1 MSEVENEDYKEK
13 DIVWANVKGYSWW
26 PSLISKVSI
35 KQITTLGKT
44 KIEKMY
50 TIELL
55 GEKYNTKVSSEK
67 IEPFIKN
74 LDKHANNKN
83 TSLVKSIDIAKK
95 LIEKKNKKEKEKDD
109 ELNKKDKDKDNQNNN
124 SNDTNQK
131 FLQKKRM
138 KDRVILDD
146 EQNEEEKDIKIKPS
160 GVENIDLLSTT
171 GGGVKININ
180 INLTNNNQR
189 TYNLNSF
196 QSPEVINPTNS
207 NTNNFIIKSNTKPNI
222 PKFSS
227 INYSNISAN
236 EKTGNKNAN
245 KKDKILNSTNNNN
258 KIQTKD
264 EEEKSIKSLKK
275 EKKSE
280 EKDYDLKLGDKSTNK
295 NKMEESNEENENSE
309 CDEENEELIL
319 TNDIIN
325 ESIQKILNCQV
336 QISNISS
343 QKAIN
348 KELINLSEIF
358 NEYFAKNQNEEDN
371 AEIYYL
377 SKDLR
382 PILLNLT
389 YNKNP
394 DIMSKSS
401 EIISFLNEKIIIEVF
416 NLSKKDQKDLIES
429 FTNNNI
435 NENDK
440 DTSKENNNN
449 NTINLEEEMLKEE
462 KDILDL
468 INKKSAIKSAIS
480 DIHTINSKRGRPK
493 KNSTNSELSSEI
505 FSSKMNEGALNFNN
519 GMNEKNYYEEFIKL
533 LSNKDKIKVE
543 SDFKELSGDFFENI
557 YDKNNCDLDID
568 IAKIR
573 KSVCI
578 KILKVLKKARPDIA
592 IELLK
597 KLIIYFEYKIR
608 FSNAEKIYSCKIK
621 DLFEYLKEKLS
632 DNDKVNNK

>member
-44 KIEKMY
+44 TKEKMY

-55 GEKYNTKVSSEK
+55 GEKFNTKVSSEK
-67 IEPFIKN
+67 IEPFMKN
-74 LDKHANNKN
+74 IDKHTNNKN
-83 TSLVKSIDIAKK
+83 TSLIKSIDIAKR

-109 ELNKKDKDKDNQNNN
+109 EPNKKDKDIQNNT
-124 SNDTNQK
+124 NDNNPK

-138 KDRVILDD
+138 KDRVILDE

-160 GVENIDLLSTT
+160 GVENIDLLSAT

-196 QSPEVINPTNS
+196 QSPEVINPATSS

-236 EKTGNKNAN
+236 EKTGNKNSN
-245 KKDKILNSTNNNN
+245 KKDKNLNVINNNN
-258 KIQTKD
+258 KMQTKD
-264 EEEKSIKSLKK
+264 DEEKSIKSLKK
-275 EKKSE
+275 EKKIE
-280 EKDYDLKLGDKSTNK
+280 EKDYDLKLGEKPTNK
-295 NKMEESNEENENSE
+295 NKTEESNEENENSE

-325 ESIQKILNCQV
+325 ESIQKILNCQI

-343 QKAIN
+343 QKTIT
-348 KELINLSEIF
+348 KELNNLSEMF
-358 NEYFAKNQNEEDN
+358 NEYFSKNQDEDDN

-394 DIMSKSS
+394 DIVSKSS
-401 EIISFLNEKIIIEVF
+401 EIISILNGKIVIEVF

-429 FTNNNI
+429 FTNSKLND
-435 NENDK
+435 NDK

-449 NTINLEEEMLKEE
+449 NNTINLEEEMFKEE

-468 INKKSAIKSAIS
+468 INKKSTIKSGIS
-480 DIHTINSKRGRPK
+480 DIHTLNSKRGRPK
-493 KNSTNSELSSEI
+493 KNSTNSELSSEV
-505 FSSKMNEGALNFNN
+505 FSSRINEGALNFNN

-533 LSNKDKIKVE
+533 LSNKDKTKVE
-543 SDFKELSGDFFENI
+543 SDFKDLSDDFFENI
-557 YDKNNCDLDID
+557 YDKNNNGLDID

-597 KLIIYFEYKIR
+597 KMIIYFEYKIR
-608 FSNAEKIYSCKIK
+608 FSNTEKIYSCKIK

-632 DNDKVNNK
+632 DNDKVK

>member
-44 KIEKMY
+44 TKEKMY

-55 GEKYNTKVSSEK
+55 GEKFNTKVSSEK
-67 IEPFIKN
+67 IEPFMKN
-74 LDKHANNKN
+74 IDKHTNNKN
-83 TSLVKSIDIAKK
+83 TSLVKSIDIAKR

-109 ELNKKDKDKDNQNNN
+109 EPNKKDKDIQNNT
-124 SNDTNQK
+124 NDNNPK

-138 KDRVILDD
+138 KDRVILDE

-160 GVENIDLLSTT
+160 GVENIDLLSAT

-196 QSPEVINPTNS
+196 QSPEVINPATSS

-236 EKTGNKNAN
+236 EKTGNKNSN
-245 KKDKILNSTNNNN
+245 KKDKNLNVINNNN
-258 KIQTKD
+258 KMQTKD
-264 EEEKSIKSLKK
+264 DEEKSIKSLKK

-280 EKDYDLKLGDKSTNK
+280 EKDYDLKLGEKPTNK
-295 NKMEESNEENENSE
+295 NKTEESNEENENSE

-325 ESIQKILNCQV
+325 ESIQKILNCQI

-343 QKAIN
+343 QKTIT
-348 KELINLSEIF
+348 KELNNLSEMF
-358 NEYFAKNQNEEDN
+358 NEYFSKNQDEDDN

-394 DIMSKSS
+394 DIVSKSS
-401 EIISFLNEKIIIEVF
+401 EIISILNGKIVIEVF

-429 FTNNNI
+429 FTNSKLND
-435 NENDK
+435 NDK

-449 NTINLEEEMLKEE
+449 NTINLEEEMFKEE

-468 INKKSAIKSAIS
+468 INKKSTIKSGIS
-480 DIHTINSKRGRPK
+480 DIHTLNSKRGRPK
-493 KNSTNSELSSEI
+493 KNSTNSELSSEV
-505 FSSKMNEGALNFNN
+505 FSSRINEGALNFNN
-519 GMNEKNYYEEFIKL
+519 GMNERNYYEEFIKL
-533 LSNKDKIKVE
+533 LSNKDKTKVE
-543 SDFKELSGDFFENI
+543 SDFKDLSDDFFENI
-557 YDKNNCDLDID
+557 YDKNNNGLDID

-597 KLIIYFEYKIR
+597 KMIVYFEYKIR
-608 FSNAEKIYSCKIK
+608 FSNTEKIYSCKIK

-632 DNDKVNNK
+632 DNDKVK

>member
-44 KIEKMY
+44 TKEKMY

-55 GEKYNTKVSSEK
+55 GEKFNTKVSSEK
-67 IEPFIKN
+67 IEPFMKN
-74 LDKHANNKN
+74 IDKHTNNKN
-83 TSLVKSIDIAKK
+83 ASLVKSIDIAKR

-109 ELNKKDKDKDNQNNN
+109 EPNKKDKDIQNNT
-124 SNDTNQK
+124 NDNNPK

-138 KDRVILDD
+138 KDRVILDE

-160 GVENIDLLSTT
+160 GVENIDLLSAT

-196 QSPEVINPTNS
+196 QSPEVINPATSS

-236 EKTGNKNAN
+236 EKTGNKNSN
-245 KKDKILNSTNNNN
+245 KKDKNLNVINNNN
-258 KIQTKD
+258 KMQAKD
-264 EEEKSIKSLKK
+264 DEEKSIKSLKK

-280 EKDYDLKLGDKSTNK
+280 EKDYDLKLGEKPTNK
-295 NKMEESNEENENSE
+295 NKTEESNEENENSE

-325 ESIQKILNCQV
+325 ESIQKILNCQI

-343 QKAIN
+343 QKTIT
-348 KELINLSEIF
+348 KELNNLSEMF
-358 NEYFAKNQNEEDN
+358 NEYFSKNQDEDDN

-394 DIMSKSS
+394 DIVSKSS
-401 EIISFLNEKIIIEVF
+401 EIISILNGKIVIEVF

-429 FTNNNI
+429 FTNSKLND
-435 NENDK
+435 NDK

-449 NTINLEEEMLKEE
+449 NTINLEEEMFKEE

-468 INKKSAIKSAIS
+468 INKKSTIKSGIS
-480 DIHTINSKRGRPK
+480 DIHTLNSKRGRPK
-493 KNSTNSELSSEI
+493 KNSTNSELSSEV
-505 FSSKMNEGALNFNN
+505 FSSRINEGALNFNN

-533 LSNKDKIKVE
+533 LSNKDKTKVE
-543 SDFKELSGDFFENI
+543 SDFKDLSDDFFENI
-557 YDKNNCDLDID
+557 YDKNNNGLDID

-597 KLIIYFEYKIR
+597 KMIVYFEYKIR
-608 FSNAEKIYSCKIK
+608 FSNTEKIYSCKIK

-632 DNDKVNNK
+632 DNDKVK

>member
-44 KIEKMY
+44 TKEKMY

-55 GEKYNTKVSSEK
+55 GEKFNTKVSSEK
-67 IEPFIKN
+67 IEPFMKN
-74 LDKHANNKN
+74 IDKHTNNKN
-83 TSLVKSIDIAKK
+83 TSLVKSIDIAKR

-109 ELNKKDKDKDNQNNN
+109 EPNKKDKDIQNNT
-124 SNDTNQK
+124 NDNNPK

-138 KDRVILDD
+138 KDRVILDE

-160 GVENIDLLSTT
+160 GVENIDLLSAT

-196 QSPEVINPTNS
+196 QSPEVINPATSS

-236 EKTGNKNAN
+236 EKTGNKNSN
-245 KKDKILNSTNNNN
+245 KKDKNLNINNNNN
-258 KIQTKD
+258 KMQTKD
-264 EEEKSIKSLKK
+264 DEEKSIKSLKK

-280 EKDYDLKLGDKSTNK
+280 EKDYDLKLGEKPINK
-295 NKMEESNEENENSE
+295 NKTEESNEENENSE

-325 ESIQKILNCQV
+325 ESIQKILNCQI

-343 QKAIN
+343 QKTIT
-348 KELINLSEIF
+348 KELNNLSEMF
-358 NEYFAKNQNEEDN
+358 NEYFSKNQDEDDN

-394 DIMSKSS
+394 DIVSKSS
-401 EIISFLNEKIIIEVF
+401 EIISILNGKIVIEVF

-429 FTNNNI
+429 FTNSKLND
-435 NENDK
+435 NDK

-449 NTINLEEEMLKEE
+449 NTINLEEEMFKEE

-468 INKKSAIKSAIS
+468 INKKSTIKSGIS
-480 DIHTINSKRGRPK
+480 DIHTLNSKRGRPK
-493 KNSTNSELSSEI
+493 KNSTNSELSSEV
-505 FSSKMNEGALNFNN
+505 FSSRINEGALNFNN

-533 LSNKDKIKVE
+533 LSNKDKTKVE
-543 SDFKELSGDFFENI
+543 SDFKDLSDDFFENI
-557 YDKNNCDLDID
+557 YDKNNNGLDID

-597 KLIIYFEYKIR
+597 KMIVYFEYKIR
-608 FSNAEKIYSCKIK
+608 FSNTEKIYSCKIK

-632 DNDKVNNK
+632 DNDKVK

>member
-35 KQITTLGKT
+35 KPITTLGKT
-44 KIEKMY
+44 TKEKMY

-74 LDKHANNKN
+74 FDKHANNKN
-83 TSLVKSIDIAKK
+83 TSLLKSIDIAKK
-95 LIEKKNKKEKEKDD
+95 FLEKKNKKEKDD
-109 ELNKKDKDKDNQNNN
+109 ESNKKDKDNQNNN
-124 SNDTNQK
+124 NDNNPK
-131 FLQKKRM
+131 FLQKKRL
-138 KDRVILDD
+138 KERVILDE
-146 EQNEEEKDIKIKPS
+146 EQNEEEKDIKIKPT
-160 GVENIDLLSTT
+160 GVENIDLLSAT

-196 QSPEVINPTNS
+196 QSPEVINPTSS

-245 KKDKILNSTNNNN
+245 KKDKNLNNNNNNN
-258 KIQTKD
+258 KTQTKD

-275 EKKSE
+275 EKKNE
-280 EKDYDLKLGDKSTNK
+280 DKDYDLKLGENPTNK
-295 NKMEESNEENENSE
+295 NKLDEANEGNENSE

-325 ESIQKILNCQV
+325 ESIQKILNCQI

-343 QKAIN
+343 QKTIT
-348 KELINLSEIF
+348 KELNNLFEIF
-358 NEYFAKNQNEEDN
+358 NEYFSKNQNEDDN
-371 AEIYYL
+371 VEIYYL
-377 SKDLR
+377 SKDLK
-382 PILLNLT
+382 PILLNLV

-401 EIISFLNEKIIIEVF
+401 EIISILNEKIFIEVF

-429 FTNNNI
+429 FTDSKI
-435 NENDK
+435 NDIDK
-440 DTSKENNNN
+440 DTLKENNNN
-449 NTINLEEEMLKEE
+449 NIINLEEEILKEE
-462 KDILDL
+462 KDIIDL
-468 INKKSAIKSAIS
+468 INKKSTIKSAIS

-493 KNSTNSELSSEI
+493 KNSTNSELSSEV
-505 FSSKMNEGALNFNN
+505 FSSKINEGTLNLNN
-519 GMNEKNYYEEFIKL
+519 GINEKNYYEEFIKL
-533 LSNKDKIKVE
+533 LGNKDKTKIE

-557 YDKNNCDLDID
+557 YDKNNSDLDID

-578 KILKVLKKARPDIA
+578 KIYKVLKKARPDIA
-592 IELLK
+592 SELLK
-597 KLIIYFEYKIR
+597 KMIIYFEYKIR
-608 FSNAEKIYSCKIK
+608 FSNTEKIYSSKIK
-621 DLFEYLKEKLS
+621 DLFEYIKEKLS
-632 DNDKVNNK
+632 DNSKVK

>member
-44 KIEKMY
+44 TKEKMY

-55 GEKYNTKVSSEK
+55 GEKFNTKVSSEK
-67 IEPFIKN
+67 IEPFMKN
-74 LDKHANNKN
+74 IDKHTNNKN
-83 TSLVKSIDIAKK
+83 ASLVKSIDIAKR

-109 ELNKKDKDKDNQNNN
+109 EPNKKDKDIQNNT
-124 SNDTNQK
+124 NDNNPK

-138 KDRVILDD
+138 KDRVILDE

-160 GVENIDLLSTT
+160 GVENIDLLSAT

-196 QSPEVINPTNS
+196 QSPEVINPATSS

-236 EKTGNKNAN
+236 EKTGNKNSN
-245 KKDKILNSTNNNN
+245 KKDKNLNINNNNN
-258 KIQTKD
+258 KMQTKD
-264 EEEKSIKSLKK
+264 DEEKSIKSLKK

-280 EKDYDLKLGDKSTNK
+280 EKDYDLKLGEKPTNK
-295 NKMEESNEENENSE
+295 NKTEESNEENENSE

-325 ESIQKILNCQV
+325 ESIQKILNCQI

-343 QKAIN
+343 QKTIT
-348 KELINLSEIF
+348 KELNNLSEMF
-358 NEYFAKNQNEEDN
+358 NEYFSKNQDEDDN

-394 DIMSKSS
+394 DIVSKSS
-401 EIISFLNEKIIIEVF
+401 EIISILNGKIVIEVF

-429 FTNNNI
+429 FTNSKLND
-435 NENDK
+435 NDK

-449 NTINLEEEMLKEE
+449 NTINLEEEMFKEE

-468 INKKSAIKSAIS
+468 INKKSTIKSGIS
-480 DIHTINSKRGRPK
+480 DIHTLNSKRGRPK
-493 KNSTNSELSSEI
+493 KNSTNSELSSEV
-505 FSSKMNEGALNFNN
+505 FSSRINEGALNFNN

-533 LSNKDKIKVE
+533 LSNKDKTKVE
-543 SDFKELSGDFFENI
+543 SDFKDLSDDFFENI
-557 YDKNNCDLDID
+557 YDKNNNGLDID

-597 KLIIYFEYKIR
+597 KMIVYFEYKIR
-608 FSNAEKIYSCKIK
+608 FSNTEKIYSCKIK

-632 DNDKVNNK
+632 DNDKVK

>member
-35 KQITTLGKT
+35 KQITTLGKAT
-44 KIEKMY
+44 KEKMY

-55 GEKYNTKVSSEK
+55 GEKFNTKVSSEK
-67 IEPFIKN
+67 IEPFMKN
-74 LDKHANNKN
+74 IDKHTNNKN
-83 TSLVKSIDIAKK
+83 TSLVKSIDIAKR

-109 ELNKKDKDKDNQNNN
+109 EPNKKDKDIQNNT
-124 SNDTNQK
+124 NDNNPK

-138 KDRVILDD
+138 KDRVILDE

-160 GVENIDLLSTT
+160 GVENIDLLSAT

-196 QSPEVINPTNS
+196 QSPEVINPATSS

-236 EKTGNKNAN
+236 EKTGNKNSN
-245 KKDKILNSTNNNN
+245 KKDKNLNVINNNN
-258 KIQTKD
+258 KMQTKD
-264 EEEKSIKSLKK
+264 DEEKSIKSLKK

-280 EKDYDLKLGDKSTNK
+280 EKDYDLKLGEKPTNK
-295 NKMEESNEENENSE
+295 NKTEESNEENENSE

-325 ESIQKILNCQV
+325 ESIQKILNCQI

-343 QKAIN
+343 QKTIT
-348 KELINLSEIF
+348 KELNNLSEMF
-358 NEYFAKNQNEEDN
+358 NEYFSKNQDEDDN

-394 DIMSKSS
+394 DIVSKSS
-401 EIISFLNEKIIIEVF
+401 EIISILNGKIVIEVF

-429 FTNNNI
+429 FTKSKI
-435 NENDK
+435 NDNDK

-449 NTINLEEEMLKEE
+449 NTINLEEEMFKEE

-468 INKKSAIKSAIS
+468 INKKSTIKSGIS
-480 DIHTINSKRGRPK
+480 DIHTLNSKRGRPK
-493 KNSTNSELSSEI
+493 KNSTNSELSSEV
-505 FSSKMNEGALNFNN
+505 FSSRINEGALNFNN
-519 GMNEKNYYEEFIKL
+519 GMNEKNYYEEFVKL
-533 LSNKDKIKVE
+533 LSNKDKTKVE
-543 SDFKELSGDFFENI
+543 SDFKDLSDDFFENI
-557 YDKNNCDLDID
+557 YDKNNNGLDID

-597 KLIIYFEYKIR
+597 KMIVYFEYKIR
-608 FSNAEKIYSCKIK
+608 FSNTEKIYSCKIK

-632 DNDKVNNK
+632 DNDKVK

>member
-44 KIEKMY
+44 TKEKMY

-55 GEKYNTKVSSEK
+55 GEKFNTKVSSEK
-67 IEPFIKN
+67 IEPFMKN
-74 LDKHANNKN
+74 IDKHTNNKN
-83 TSLVKSIDIAKK
+83 ASLVKSIDIAKR

-109 ELNKKDKDKDNQNNN
+109 EPNKKDKDIQNNT
-124 SNDTNQK
+124 NDNNPK

-138 KDRVILDD
+138 KDRVILDE

-160 GVENIDLLSTT
+160 GVENIDLLSAT

-196 QSPEVINPTNS
+196 QSPEVINPATSS

-236 EKTGNKNAN
+236 EKTGNKNSN
-245 KKDKILNSTNNNN
+245 KKDKNLNVINNNN
-258 KIQTKD
+258 KMQTKD
-264 EEEKSIKSLKK
+264 DEEKSIKSLKK

-280 EKDYDLKLGDKSTNK
+280 EKDYDLKLGEKPTNK
-295 NKMEESNEENENSE
+295 NKTEESNEENENSE

-325 ESIQKILNCQV
+325 ESIQKILNCQI

-343 QKAIN
+343 QKTIT
-348 KELINLSEIF
+348 KELNNLSEMF
-358 NEYFAKNQNEEDN
+358 NEYFSKNQDEDDN

-394 DIMSKSS
+394 DIVSKSS
-401 EIISFLNEKIIIEVF
+401 EIISILNGKIVIEVF

-429 FTNNNI
+429 FTKSKI
-435 NENDK
+435 NDNDK

-449 NTINLEEEMLKEE
+449 NTINLEEEMFKEE

-468 INKKSAIKSAIS
+468 INKKSTIKSGIS
-480 DIHTINSKRGRPK
+480 DIHTLNSKRGRPK
-493 KNSTNSELSSEI
+493 KNSTNSELSSEV
-505 FSSKMNEGALNFNN
+505 FSSRINEGALNFNN

-533 LSNKDKIKVE
+533 LSNKDKTKVE
-543 SDFKELSGDFFENI
+543 SDFKDLSDDFFENI
-557 YDKNNCDLDID
+557 YDKNNNGLDID

-597 KLIIYFEYKIR
+597 KMIVYFEYKIR
-608 FSNAEKIYSCKIK
+608 FSNTEKIYSCKIK

-632 DNDKVNNK
+632 DNDKVK

>member
-44 KIEKMY
+44 TKEKMY

-55 GEKYNTKVSSEK
+55 GEKFNTKVSSEK
-67 IEPFIKN
+67 IEPFMKN
-74 LDKHANNKN
+74 IDKHTNNKN
-83 TSLVKSIDIAKK
+83 TSLVKSIDIAKR

-109 ELNKKDKDKDNQNNN
+109 EPNKKDKDIQNNT
-124 SNDTNQK
+124 NDNNPK

-138 KDRVILDD
+138 KDRVILDE

-160 GVENIDLLSTT
+160 GVENIDLLSAT

-196 QSPEVINPTNS
+196 QSPEVINPATSS

-236 EKTGNKNAN
+236 EKTGNKNSN
-245 KKDKILNSTNNNN
+245 KKDKNLNINNNNN

-264 EEEKSIKSLKK
+264 DEEKSIKSLKK

-280 EKDYDLKLGDKSTNK
+280 EKDYDLKLGEKPTNK
-295 NKMEESNEENENSE
+295 NKTEESNEENENSE

-325 ESIQKILNCQV
+325 ESIQKILNCQI

-343 QKAIN
+343 QKTIT
-348 KELINLSEIF
+348 KELNNLSEMF
-358 NEYFAKNQNEEDN
+358 NEYFSKNQDEDDN

-394 DIMSKSS
+394 DIVSKSS
-401 EIISFLNEKIIIEVF
+401 EIISILNGKIVIEVF

-429 FTNNNI
+429 FTNSKLND
-435 NENDK
+435 NDK

-449 NTINLEEEMLKEE
+449 NTINLEEEMFKEE

-468 INKKSAIKSAIS
+468 INKKSAIKSGIS
-480 DIHTINSKRGRPK
+480 DIHTLNSKRGRPK
-493 KNSTNSELSSEI
+493 KNSTNSELSSEV
-505 FSSKMNEGALNFNN
+505 FSSRINEGALNFNN

-533 LSNKDKIKVE
+533 LSNKDKTKVE
-543 SDFKELSGDFFENI
+543 SDFKDLSDDFFENI
-557 YDKNNCDLDID
+557 YDKNNNGLDID

-597 KLIIYFEYKIR
+597 KMIVYFEYKIR
-608 FSNAEKIYSCKIK
+608 FSNTEKIYSCKIK

-632 DNDKVNNK
+632 DNDKVK

>member
-44 KIEKMY
+44 TKEKMY

-55 GEKYNTKVSSEK
+55 GEKFNTKVSSEK
-67 IEPFIKN
+67 IEPFMKN
-74 LDKHANNKN
+74 IDKHTNNKN
-83 TSLVKSIDIAKK
+83 TSLVKSIDIAKR

-109 ELNKKDKDKDNQNNN
+109 EPNKKDKDIQNNT
-124 SNDTNQK
+124 NDNNPK

-138 KDRVILDD
+138 KDRVILDE

-160 GVENIDLLSTT
+160 GVENIDLLSAT

-196 QSPEVINPTNS
+196 QSPEVINPATSS

-236 EKTGNKNAN
+236 EKTGNKNSN
-245 KKDKILNSTNNNN
+245 KKDKNLNVINNNN
-258 KIQTKD
+258 KMQTKD
-264 EEEKSIKSLKK
+264 DEEKSIKSLKK

-280 EKDYDLKLGDKSTNK
+280 EKDYDLKLGEKPTNK
-295 NKMEESNEENENSE
+295 NKTEESNEENENSE

-325 ESIQKILNCQV
+325 ESIQKILNCQI

-343 QKAIN
+343 QKTIT
-348 KELINLSEIF
+348 KELNNLSEMF
-358 NEYFAKNQNEEDN
+358 NEYFSKNQDEDDN

-394 DIMSKSS
+394 AIVSKSS
-401 EIISFLNEKIIIEVF
+401 EIISILNGKIVIEVF

-429 FTNNNI
+429 FTNSKLNDNN
-435 NENDK
+435 K

-449 NTINLEEEMLKEE
+449 NTINLEEEMFKEE

-468 INKKSAIKSAIS
+468 INKKSKIKSGIS
-480 DIHTINSKRGRPK
+480 DIHNLNSKRGRPK
-493 KNSTNSELSSEI
+493 KNSTNSELSSEV
-505 FSSKMNEGALNFNN
+505 FSSRINEGALNFNN

-533 LSNKDKIKVE
+533 LSNKDKTKVE
-543 SDFKELSGDFFENI
+543 SDFKDLSDDFFENI
-557 YDKNNCDLDID
+557 YDKNNNGLDID

-597 KLIIYFEYKIR
+597 KMIVYFEYKIR
-608 FSNAEKIYSCKIK
+608 FSNTEKIYSCKIK

-632 DNDKVNNK
+632 DNDKVK

>member
-44 KIEKMY
+44 TKEKMY

-55 GEKYNTKVSSEK
+55 GEKFNTKVSSEK
-67 IEPFIKN
+67 IEPFMKN
-74 LDKHANNKN
+74 IDKHTNNKN
-83 TSLVKSIDIAKK
+83 ASLVKSIDIAKR

-109 ELNKKDKDKDNQNNN
+109 EPNKKDKDIQNNT
-124 SNDTNQK
+124 NDNNPK

-138 KDRVILDD
+138 KDRVILDE

-160 GVENIDLLSTT
+160 GVENIDLLSAT

-196 QSPEVINPTNS
+196 QSPEVINPATSS

-236 EKTGNKNAN
+236 EKTGNKNSN
-245 KKDKILNSTNNNN
+245 KKDKNLNVINNNN

-264 EEEKSIKSLKK
+264 DEEKSIKSLKK

-280 EKDYDLKLGDKSTNK
+280 EKDYDLKLGEKPTNK
-295 NKMEESNEENENSE
+295 NKTEESNEENENSE

-325 ESIQKILNCQV
+325 ESIQKILNCQI

-343 QKAIN
+343 QKTIT
-348 KELINLSEIF
+348 KELNNLSEMF
-358 NEYFAKNQNEEDN
+358 NEYFSKNQDEDDN

-394 DIMSKSS
+394 DIVSKSS
-401 EIISFLNEKIIIEVF
+401 EIISILNGKIVIEVF

-429 FTNNNI
+429 FTNSKLND
-435 NENDK
+435 NDK

-449 NTINLEEEMLKEE
+449 NTINLEEEMFKEE

-468 INKKSAIKSAIS
+468 INKKSTIKSGIS
-480 DIHTINSKRGRPK
+480 DIHTLNSKRGRPK

-505 FSSKMNEGALNFNN
+505 FSSRINEGTLNFNN

-533 LSNKDKIKVE
+533 LSNKDKTKVE
-543 SDFKELSGDFFENI
+543 SDFKDLSDDFFENI
-557 YDKNNCDLDID
+557 YDKNNNGLDID

-597 KLIIYFEYKIR
+597 KMIVYFEYKIR
-608 FSNAEKIYSCKIK
+608 FSNTEKIYSCKIK

-632 DNDKVNNK
+632 DNDKVK

>member
-44 KIEKMY
+44 TKEKMY

-55 GEKYNTKVSSEK
+55 GEKFNTKVSSEK
-67 IEPFIKN
+67 IEPFMKN
-74 LDKHANNKN
+74 IDKHTNNKN
-83 TSLVKSIDIAKK
+83 ASLVKSIDIAKR

-109 ELNKKDKDKDNQNNN
+109 EPNKKDKDIQNNT
-124 SNDTNQK
+124 NDNNPK

-138 KDRVILDD
+138 KDRVILDE

-160 GVENIDLLSTT
+160 GVENIDLLSAT

-196 QSPEVINPTNS
+196 QSPEVINPATSS

-236 EKTGNKNAN
+236 EKTGNKNSN
-245 KKDKILNSTNNNN
+245 KKDKNLNVINNNN
-258 KIQTKD
+258 KMQTKD
-264 EEEKSIKSLKK
+264 DEEKSIKSLKK

-280 EKDYDLKLGDKSTNK
+280 EKDYDLKLGEKPTNK
-295 NKMEESNEENENSE
+295 NKTEESNEENENSE

-325 ESIQKILNCQV
+325 ESIQKILNCQI

-343 QKAIN
+343 QKTIT
-348 KELINLSEIF
+348 KELNNLSEMF
-358 NEYFAKNQNEEDN
+358 NEYFSKNQDEDDN

-394 DIMSKSS
+394 DIVSKSS
-401 EIISFLNEKIIIEVF
+401 EIISILNGKIVIEVF

-429 FTNNNI
+429 FTNSKLNDNN
-435 NENDK
+435 K

-449 NTINLEEEMLKEE
+449 NTINLEEEMFKEE

-468 INKKSAIKSAIS
+468 INKKSTIKSGIS
-480 DIHTINSKRGRPK
+480 DIHTLNSKRGRPK
-493 KNSTNSELSSEI
+493 KNSTNSELSSEV
-505 FSSKMNEGALNFNN
+505 FSSRINEGALNFNN
-519 GMNEKNYYEEFIKL
+519 GMNERNYYEEFIKL
-533 LSNKDKIKVE
+533 LSNKDKTKVE
-543 SDFKELSGDFFENI
+543 SDFKDLSDDFFENI
-557 YDKNNCDLDID
+557 YDKNNNGLDID

-597 KLIIYFEYKIR
+597 KMIVYFEYKIR
-608 FSNAEKIYSCKIK
+608 FSNTEKIYSCKIK

-632 DNDKVNNK
+632 DNDKVK

>member
-44 KIEKMY
+44 TKEKMY

-55 GEKYNTKVSSEK
+55 GEKFNTKVSSEK
-67 IEPFIKN
+67 IEPFMKN
-74 LDKHANNKN
+74 IDKHTNNKN
-83 TSLVKSIDIAKK
+83 TSLVKSIDIAKR

-109 ELNKKDKDKDNQNNN
+109 EPNKKDKDIQNNT
-124 SNDTNQK
+124 NDNNPK

-138 KDRVILDD
+138 KDRVILDE

-160 GVENIDLLSTT
+160 GVENIDLLSAT

-196 QSPEVINPTNS
+196 QSPEVINPATSS

-236 EKTGNKNAN
+236 EKTGNKNSN
-245 KKDKILNSTNNNN
+245 KKDKNLNINNNNN
-258 KIQTKD
+258 KMQTKD
-264 EEEKSIKSLKK
+264 DEEKSIKSLKK

-280 EKDYDLKLGDKSTNK
+280 EKDYDLKLGENPTNK
-295 NKMEESNEENENSE
+295 NKTEESNEENENSE

-325 ESIQKILNCQV
+325 ESIQKILNCQI

-343 QKAIN
+343 QKTIT
-348 KELINLSEIF
+348 KELNNLSEMF
-358 NEYFAKNQNEEDN
+358 NEYFSKNQDEDDN

-394 DIMSKSS
+394 DIVSKSS
-401 EIISFLNEKIIIEVF
+401 EIISILNGKIVIEVF

-429 FTNNNI
+429 FTNSKLND
-435 NENDK
+435 NDK

-449 NTINLEEEMLKEE
+449 NTINLEEEMFKEE

-468 INKKSAIKSAIS
+468 INKKSTIKSGIS
-480 DIHTINSKRGRPK
+480 DIHTLNSKRGRPK
-493 KNSTNSELSSEI
+493 KNSTNSELSSEV
-505 FSSKMNEGALNFNN
+505 FSSRINEGALNFNN

-533 LSNKDKIKVE
+533 LSNKDKTKVE
-543 SDFKELSGDFFENI
+543 SDFKDLSDDFFENI
-557 YDKNNCDLDID
+557 YDKNNNGLDID

-597 KLIIYFEYKIR
+597 KMIVYFEYKIR
-608 FSNAEKIYSCKIK
+608 FSNTEKIYSCKIK

-632 DNDKVNNK
+632 DNDKVK

>member
-44 KIEKMY
+44 TKEKMY

-55 GEKYNTKVSSEK
+55 GEKFNTKVSSEK
-67 IEPFIKN
+67 IEPFMKN
-74 LDKHANNKN
+74 IDKHTNNKN
-83 TSLVKSIDIAKK
+83 TSLVKSIDIAKR

-109 ELNKKDKDKDNQNNN
+109 EPNKKDKDIQNNT
-124 SNDTNQK
+124 NDNNPK

-138 KDRVILDD
+138 KDRVILDE

-160 GVENIDLLSTT
+160 GVENIDLLSAT

-196 QSPEVINPTNS
+196 QSPEVINPATSS

-236 EKTGNKNAN
+236 EKTGNKNSN
-245 KKDKILNSTNNNN
+245 KKDKNLNVINNNN
-258 KIQTKD
+258 KMQTKD
-264 EEEKSIKSLKK
+264 DEEKSIKSLKK

-280 EKDYDLKLGDKSTNK
+280 EKDYDLKLGEKPTNK
-295 NKMEESNEENENSE
+295 NKTEESNEENENSE

-325 ESIQKILNCQV
+325 ESIQKILNCQI

-343 QKAIN
+343 QKTIT
-348 KELINLSEIF
+348 KELNNLSEMF
-358 NEYFAKNQNEEDN
+358 NEYFSKNQDEDDN

-394 DIMSKSS
+394 DIVSKSS
-401 EIISFLNEKIIIEVF
+401 EIISILNGKIVIEVF

-429 FTNNNI
+429 FTNNKLND
-435 NENDK
+435 NDK

-449 NTINLEEEMLKEE
+449 NTINLEEEMFKEE

-468 INKKSAIKSAIS
+468 INKKSTIKSGIS
-480 DIHTINSKRGRPK
+480 DIHTLNSKRGRPK
-493 KNSTNSELSSEI
+493 KNSTNSELSSEV
-505 FSSKMNEGALNFNN
+505 FSSRINEGALNFNN

-533 LSNKDKIKVE
+533 LSNKDKTKVE
-543 SDFKELSGDFFENI
+543 SDFKDLSDDFFENI
-557 YDKNNCDLDID
+557 YDKNNNGLDID

-597 KLIIYFEYKIR
+597 KMIVYFEYKIR
-608 FSNAEKIYSCKIK
+608 FSNTEKIYSCKIK

-632 DNDKVNNK
+632 DNDKVK

>member
-44 KIEKMY
+44 TKEKMY

-55 GEKYNTKVSSEK
+55 GEKFNTKVSSEK
-67 IEPFIKN
+67 IEPFMKN
-74 LDKHANNKN
+74 IDKHTNNKN
-83 TSLVKSIDIAKK
+83 TSLVKSIDIAKR

-109 ELNKKDKDKDNQNNN
+109 EPNKKDKDIQNNT
-124 SNDTNQK
+124 NDNNPK

-138 KDRVILDD
+138 KDRVILDE

-160 GVENIDLLSTT
+160 GVENIDLLSAT

-196 QSPEVINPTNS
+196 QSPEVINPATSS

-236 EKTGNKNAN
+236 EKTGNKNSN
-245 KKDKILNSTNNNN
+245 KKDKNLNVINNNN
-258 KIQTKD
+258 KMQTKD
-264 EEEKSIKSLKK
+264 DEEKSIKSLKK

-280 EKDYDLKLGDKSTNK
+280 EKDYDLKLGEKPTNK
-295 NKMEESNEENENSE
+295 NKTEESNEENENSE

-325 ESIQKILNCQV
+325 ESIQKILNCQI

-343 QKAIN
+343 QKTIT
-348 KELINLSEIF
+348 KELNNLSEMF
-358 NEYFAKNQNEEDN
+358 NEYFSKNQDEDDN

-394 DIMSKSS
+394 DIVSKSS
-401 EIISFLNEKIIIEVF
+401 EIISILNGKIVIEVF

-429 FTNNNI
+429 FTNGKLND
-435 NENDK
+435 NDK

-449 NTINLEEEMLKEE
+449 NTINLEEEMFKEE

-468 INKKSAIKSAIS
+468 INKKSTIKSGIS
-480 DIHTINSKRGRPK
+480 DIHTLNSKRGRPK
-493 KNSTNSELSSEI
+493 KNSTNSELSSEV
-505 FSSKMNEGALNFNN
+505 FSSRINEGALNFNN

-533 LSNKDKIKVE
+533 LSNKDKTKVE
-543 SDFKELSGDFFENI
+543 SDFKDLSDDFFENI
-557 YDKNNCDLDID
+557 YDKNNNGLDID

-597 KLIIYFEYKIR
+597 KMIVYFEYKIR
-608 FSNAEKIYSCKIK
+608 FSNTEKIYSCKIK

-632 DNDKVNNK
+632 DNDKVK

>member
-44 KIEKMY
+44 TKEKMY

-55 GEKYNTKVSSEK
+55 GEKFNTKVSSEK
-67 IEPFIKN
+67 IEPFMKN
-74 LDKHANNKN
+74 IDKHTNNKN
-83 TSLVKSIDIAKK
+83 ASLVKSIDIAKR

-109 ELNKKDKDKDNQNNN
+109 EPNKKDKDIQNNT
-124 SNDTNQK
+124 NDNNPK

-138 KDRVILDD
+138 KDRVILDE

-160 GVENIDLLSTT
+160 GVENIDLLSAT

-196 QSPEVINPTNS
+196 QSPEVINPATSS

-236 EKTGNKNAN
+236 EKTGNKNSN
-245 KKDKILNSTNNNN
+245 KKDKNLNVINNNN
-258 KIQTKD
+258 KMQTKD
-264 EEEKSIKSLKK
+264 DEEKSIKSLKK

-280 EKDYDLKLGDKSTNK
+280 EKDYDLKLGEKPTNK
-295 NKMEESNEENENSE
+295 NKTEESNEENENSE

-325 ESIQKILNCQV
+325 ESIQKILNCQI

-343 QKAIN
+343 QKTIT
-348 KELINLSEIF
+348 KELNNLSEMF
-358 NEYFAKNQNEEDN
+358 NEYFSKNQDEDDN

-394 DIMSKSS
+394 DIVSKSS
-401 EIISFLNEKIIIEVF
+401 EIISILNGKIVIEVF

-429 FTNNNI
+429 FTNSKLND
-435 NENDK
+435 NDK

-449 NTINLEEEMLKEE
+449 NNTINLEEEMFKEE

-468 INKKSAIKSAIS
+468 INKKSTIKSGIS
-480 DIHTINSKRGRPK
+480 DIHTLNSKRGRPK
-493 KNSTNSELSSEI
+493 KNSTNSELSSEV
-505 FSSKMNEGALNFNN
+505 FSSRINEGALNFNN

-533 LSNKDKIKVE
+533 LSNKDKTKVE
-543 SDFKELSGDFFENI
+543 SDFKDLSDDFFENI
-557 YDKNNCDLDID
+557 YDKNNNGLDID

-597 KLIIYFEYKIR
+597 KMIVYFEYKIR
-608 FSNAEKIYSCKIK
+608 FSNTEKIYSCKIK

-632 DNDKVNNK
+632 DNDKVK

>member
-44 KIEKMY
+44 TKEKMY

-55 GEKYNTKVSSEK
+55 GEKFNTKVSSEK
-67 IEPFIKN
+67 IEPFMKN
-74 LDKHANNKN
+74 IDKHTNNKN
-83 TSLVKSIDIAKK
+83 TSLVKSIDIAKR

-109 ELNKKDKDKDNQNNN
+109 EPNKKDKDIQNNT
-124 SNDTNQK
+124 NDNNPK

-138 KDRVILDD
+138 KDRVILDE

-160 GVENIDLLSTT
+160 GVENIDLLSAT

-196 QSPEVINPTNS
+196 QSPEVINPATSS

-236 EKTGNKNAN
+236 EKTGNKNSN
-245 KKDKILNSTNNNN
+245 KKDKNLNINNNSN
-258 KIQTKD
+258 KMQAKD
-264 EEEKSIKSLKK
+264 DEEKSIKSLKK

-280 EKDYDLKLGDKSTNK
+280 EKDYDLKLGEKPTNK
-295 NKMEESNEENENSE
+295 NKTEESNEENENSE

-325 ESIQKILNCQV
+325 ESIQKILNCQI

-343 QKAIN
+343 QKTIT
-348 KELINLSEIF
+348 KELNNLSEMF
-358 NEYFAKNQNEEDN
+358 NEYFSKNQDEDDN

-394 DIMSKSS
+394 DIVSKSS
-401 EIISFLNEKIIIEVF
+401 EIISILNGKIVIEVF

-429 FTNNNI
+429 FTNSKLND
-435 NENDK
+435 NDK

-449 NTINLEEEMLKEE
+449 TINLEEEMFKEE

-468 INKKSAIKSAIS
+468 INKKSTIKSGIS
-480 DIHTINSKRGRPK
+480 DIHTLNSKRGRPK
-493 KNSTNSELSSEI
+493 KNSTNSELSSEV
-505 FSSKMNEGALNFNN
+505 FSSRINEGALNFNN

-533 LSNKDKIKVE
+533 LSNKDKTKVE
-543 SDFKELSGDFFENI
+543 SDFKDLSDDFFENI
-557 YDKNNCDLDID
+557 YDKNNNGLDID

-573 KSVCI
+573 NSVCI

-597 KLIIYFEYKIR
+597 KMIVYFEYKIR
-608 FSNAEKIYSCKIK
+608 FSNTEKIYSCKIK

-632 DNDKVNNK
+632 DNDKVK

>member
-44 KIEKMY
+44 TKEKMY

-55 GEKYNTKVSSEK
+55 GEKFNTKVSSEK
-67 IEPFIKN
+67 IEPFMKN
-74 LDKHANNKN
+74 IDKHTNNKN
-83 TSLVKSIDIAKK
+83 TSLVKSIDIAKR

-109 ELNKKDKDKDNQNNN
+109 EPNKKDKDIQNNT
-124 SNDTNQK
+124 NDNNPK

-138 KDRVILDD
+138 KDRVILDE

-160 GVENIDLLSTT
+160 GVENIDLLSAT

-196 QSPEVINPTNS
+196 QSPEVINPATSS

-236 EKTGNKNAN
+236 EKTGNKNSN
-245 KKDKILNSTNNNN
+245 KKDKNLNVINNNN

-264 EEEKSIKSLKK
+264 DEEKSIKSLKK

-280 EKDYDLKLGDKSTNK
+280 EKDYDLKLGEKPTNK
-295 NKMEESNEENENSE
+295 NKTEESNEENENSE

-325 ESIQKILNCQV
+325 ESIQKILNCQI

-343 QKAIN
+343 QKTIT
-348 KELINLSEIF
+348 KELNNLSEMF
-358 NEYFAKNQNEEDN
+358 NEYFSKNQDEDDN

-394 DIMSKSS
+394 DIVSKSS
-401 EIISFLNEKIIIEVF
+401 EIISILNGKIVIEVF

-429 FTNNNI
+429 FTNSKLND
-435 NENDK
+435 NDK

-449 NTINLEEEMLKEE
+449 NTINLEEEMFKEE

-468 INKKSAIKSAIS
+468 INKKSTIKSGIS
-480 DIHTINSKRGRPK
+480 DIHTLNSKRGRPK
-493 KNSTNSELSSEI
+493 KNSTNSELSSEV
-505 FSSKMNEGALNFNN
+505 FSSRINEGALNFNN

-533 LSNKDKIKVE
+533 LSNKDKTKVE
-543 SDFKELSGDFFENI
+543 SDFKDLSDDFFENI
-557 YDKNNCDLDID
+557 YDKNNNGLDID

-597 KLIIYFEYKIR
+597 KMIVYFEYKIR
-608 FSNAEKIYSCKIK
+608 FSNTEKIYSCKIK

-632 DNDKVNNK
+632 DNDKVK

>member
-44 KIEKMY
+44 TKEKMY

-55 GEKYNTKVSSEK
+55 GEKFNTKVSSEK
-67 IEPFIKN
+67 IEPFMKN
-74 LDKHANNKN
+74 IDKHTNNKN
-83 TSLVKSIDIAKK
+83 TSLVKSIDIAKR

-109 ELNKKDKDKDNQNNN
+109 EPNKKDKDIQNNT
-124 SNDTNQK
+124 NDNNPK

-138 KDRVILDD
+138 KDRVILDE

-160 GVENIDLLSTT
+160 GVENIDLLSAT

-196 QSPEVINPTNS
+196 QSPEVINPATSS

-236 EKTGNKNAN
+236 EKTGNKNSN
-245 KKDKILNSTNNNN
+245 KKDKNLNINNNNN
-258 KIQTKD
+258 KMQTKD
-264 EEEKSIKSLKK
+264 DEEKSIKSLKK

-280 EKDYDLKLGDKSTNK
+280 EKDYDLKLGEKPTNK
-295 NKMEESNEENENSE
+295 NKTEESNEENENSE

-325 ESIQKILNCQV
+325 ESIQKILNCQI

-343 QKAIN
+343 QKTIT
-348 KELINLSEIF
+348 KELNNLSEMF
-358 NEYFAKNQNEEDN
+358 NEYFSKNQDEDDN

-394 DIMSKSS
+394 DIVSKSS
-401 EIISFLNEKIIIEVF
+401 EIISILNGKIVIEVF

-429 FTNNNI
+429 FTNSKLND
-435 NENDK
+435 NDK

-449 NTINLEEEMLKEE
+449 NNTINLEEEMFKEE

-468 INKKSAIKSAIS
+468 INKKSTIKSGIS
-480 DIHTINSKRGRPK
+480 DIHTLNSKRGRPK
-493 KNSTNSELSSEI
+493 KNSTNSELSSEV
-505 FSSKMNEGALNFNN
+505 FSSRINEGALNFNN

-533 LSNKDKIKVE
+533 LSNKDKTKVE
-543 SDFKELSGDFFENI
+543 SDFKDLSDDFFENI
-557 YDKNNCDLDID
+557 YDKNNNGLDID

-578 KILKVLKKARPDIA
+578 KIYKVLKKARPDIA

-597 KLIIYFEYKIR
+597 KMIVYFEYKIR
-608 FSNAEKIYSCKIK
+608 FSNTEKIYSCKIK

-632 DNDKVNNK
+632 DNDKVK

>member
-44 KIEKMY
+44 TKEKMY

-55 GEKYNTKVSSEK
+55 GEKFNTKVSSEK
-67 IEPFIKN
+67 IEPFMKN
-74 LDKHANNKN
+74 IDKHTNNKN
-83 TSLVKSIDIAKK
+83 TSLVKSIDIAKR

-109 ELNKKDKDKDNQNNN
+109 EPNKKDKDIQNNT
-124 SNDTNQK
+124 NDNNPK

-138 KDRVILDD
+138 KDRVILDE

-160 GVENIDLLSTT
+160 GVENIDLLSAT

-196 QSPEVINPTNS
+196 QSPEVINPATSS

-236 EKTGNKNAN
+236 EKTGNKNSN
-245 KKDKILNSTNNNN
+245 KKDKNLNINNNSN
-258 KIQTKD
+258 KMQAKD
-264 EEEKSIKSLKK
+264 DEEKSIKSLKK

-280 EKDYDLKLGDKSTNK
+280 EKDYDLKLGEKPTNK
-295 NKMEESNEENENSE
+295 NKTEESNEENENSE

-325 ESIQKILNCQV
+325 ESIQKILNCQI

-343 QKAIN
+343 QKTIT
-348 KELINLSEIF
+348 KELNNLSEMF
-358 NEYFAKNQNEEDN
+358 NEYFSKNQDEDDN

-394 DIMSKSS
+394 DIVSKSS
-401 EIISFLNEKIIIEVF
+401 EIISILNGKIVIEVF

-429 FTNNNI
+429 FTNSKLNDNN
-435 NENDK
+435 K

-449 NTINLEEEMLKEE
+449 NTINLEEEMFKEE

-468 INKKSAIKSAIS
+468 INKKSTIKSGIS
-480 DIHTINSKRGRPK
+480 DIHTLNSKRGRPK
-493 KNSTNSELSSEI
+493 KNSTNSELSSEV
-505 FSSKMNEGALNFNN
+505 FSSRINEGALNFNN

-533 LSNKDKIKVE
+533 LSNKDKTKVE
-543 SDFKELSGDFFENI
+543 SDFKDLSDDFFENI
-557 YDKNNCDLDID
+557 YDKNNNGLDID

-597 KLIIYFEYKIR
+597 KMIVYFEYKIR
-608 FSNAEKIYSCKIK
+608 FSNTEKIYSCKIK

-632 DNDKVNNK
+632 DNDKVK

>member
-44 KIEKMY
+44 TKEKMY

-55 GEKYNTKVSSEK
+55 GEKFNTKVSSEK
-67 IEPFIKN
+67 IEPFMKN
-74 LDKHANNKN
+74 IDKHTNNKN
-83 TSLVKSIDIAKK
+83 TSLVKSIDIAKR

-109 ELNKKDKDKDNQNNN
+109 EPNKKDKDIQNNT
-124 SNDTNQK
+124 NDNNPK

-138 KDRVILDD
+138 KDRVILDE

-160 GVENIDLLSTT
+160 GVENIDLLSAT

-196 QSPEVINPTNS
+196 QSPEVINPATSS

-236 EKTGNKNAN
+236 EKTGNKNSN
-245 KKDKILNSTNNNN
+245 KKDKNLNVINNNN

-264 EEEKSIKSLKK
+264 DEEKSIKSLKK

-280 EKDYDLKLGDKSTNK
+280 EKDYDLKLGEKPTNK
-295 NKMEESNEENENSE
+295 NKTEESNEENENSE

-325 ESIQKILNCQV
+325 ESIQKILNCQI

-343 QKAIN
+343 QKTIT
-348 KELINLSEIF
+348 KELNNLSEMF
-358 NEYFAKNQNEEDN
+358 NEYFSKNQDEDDN

-394 DIMSKSS
+394 DIVSKSS
-401 EIISFLNEKIIIEVF
+401 EIISILNGKIVIEVF

-429 FTNNNI
+429 FTNSKLND
-435 NENDK
+435 NDK

-449 NTINLEEEMLKEE
+449 NTINLEEEMFKEE

-468 INKKSAIKSAIS
+468 INKKSTIKSGIS
-480 DIHTINSKRGRPK
+480 DIHTLNSKRGRPK
-493 KNSTNSELSSEI
+493 KNSTNSELSSEV
-505 FSSKMNEGALNFNN
+505 FSSRINEGALNFNN

-533 LSNKDKIKVE
+533 LSNKDKTKVE
-543 SDFKELSGDFFENI
+543 SDFKDLSDDFFENI
-557 YDKNNCDLDID
+557 YDKNNNGLDID

-597 KLIIYFEYKIR
+597 KMIIYFEYKIR
-608 FSNAEKIYSCKIK
+608 FSNTEKIYSCKIK

-632 DNDKVNNK
+632 DNDKVK

>member
-44 KIEKMY
+44 TKEKMY

-55 GEKYNTKVSSEK
+55 GEKFNTKVSSEK
-67 IEPFIKN
+67 IEPFMKN
-74 LDKHANNKN
+74 IDKHTNNKN
-83 TSLVKSIDIAKK
+83 TSLVKSIDIAKR

-109 ELNKKDKDKDNQNNN
+109 EPNKKDKDIQINTNDNNP
-124 SNDTNQK
+124 K

-138 KDRVILDD
+138 KDRVILDE

-160 GVENIDLLSTT
+160 GVENIDLLSAT

-196 QSPEVINPTNS
+196 QSPEVINPATSS

-236 EKTGNKNAN
+236 EKTGNKNSN
-245 KKDKILNSTNNNN
+245 KKDKNLNVINNNN
-258 KIQTKD
+258 KMQTKD
-264 EEEKSIKSLKK
+264 DEEKSIKSLKK

-280 EKDYDLKLGDKSTNK
+280 EKDYDLKLGEKPTNK
-295 NKMEESNEENENSE
+295 NKTEESNEENENSE

-325 ESIQKILNCQV
+325 ESIQKILNCQI

-343 QKAIN
+343 QKTIT
-348 KELINLSEIF
+348 KELNNLSEMF
-358 NEYFAKNQNEEDN
+358 NEYFSKNQDEDDN

-394 DIMSKSS
+394 DIVSKSS
-401 EIISFLNEKIIIEVF
+401 EIISILNGKIVIEVF

-429 FTNNNI
+429 FTNSKLND
-435 NENDK
+435 NDK

-449 NTINLEEEMLKEE
+449 NTINLEEEMFKEE

-468 INKKSAIKSAIS
+468 INKKSTIKSGIS
-480 DIHTINSKRGRPK
+480 DIHTLNSKRGRPK
-493 KNSTNSELSSEI
+493 KNSTNSELSSEV
-505 FSSKMNEGALNFNN
+505 FSSRINEGALNFNN

-533 LSNKDKIKVE
+533 LSNKDKTKVE
-543 SDFKELSGDFFENI
+543 SDFKDLSDDFFENI
-557 YDKNNCDLDID
+557 YDKNNNGLDID

-597 KLIIYFEYKIR
+597 KMIVYFEYKIR
-608 FSNAEKIYSCKIK
+608 FSNTEKIYSCKIK

-632 DNDKVNNK
+632 DNDKVK

>member
-44 KIEKMY
+44 TKEKMY

-55 GEKYNTKVSSEK
+55 GEKFNTKVSSEK
-67 IEPFIKN
+67 IEPFMKN
-74 LDKHANNKN
+74 IDKHTNNKN
-83 TSLVKSIDIAKK
+83 ASLVKSIDIAKR

-109 ELNKKDKDKDNQNNN
+109 EPNKKDKDIQNNT
-124 SNDTNQK
+124 NDNNPK

-138 KDRVILDD
+138 KDRVILDE

-160 GVENIDLLSTT
+160 GVENIDLLSAT

-196 QSPEVINPTNS
+196 QSPEVINPATSS

-236 EKTGNKNAN
+236 EKTGNKNSN
-245 KKDKILNSTNNNN
+245 KKDKNLNVINNNN
-258 KIQTKD
+258 KMQTKD
-264 EEEKSIKSLKK
+264 DEEKSIKSLKK

-280 EKDYDLKLGDKSTNK
+280 EKDYDLKLGEKPTNK
-295 NKMEESNEENENSE
+295 NKTEESNEENENSE

-325 ESIQKILNCQV
+325 ESIQKILNCQI

-343 QKAIN
+343 QKTIT
-348 KELINLSEIF
+348 KELNNLSEMF
-358 NEYFAKNQNEEDN
+358 NEYFSKNQDEDDN

-394 DIMSKSS
+394 DIVSKSS
-401 EIISFLNEKIIIEVF
+401 EIISILNGKIVIEVF

-429 FTNNNI
+429 FTNSKLND
-435 NENDK
+435 NDK

-449 NTINLEEEMLKEE
+449 NTINLEEEMFKEE

-468 INKKSAIKSAIS
+468 INKKSTIKSGIS
-480 DIHTINSKRGRPK
+480 DIHTLNSKRGRPK
-493 KNSTNSELSSEI
+493 KNSTNSELSSEV
-505 FSSKMNEGALNFNN
+505 FSSRINEGALNFNN

-533 LSNKDKIKVE
+533 LSNKDKTKVE
-543 SDFKELSGDFFENI
+543 SDFKDLSDDFFENI
-557 YDKNNCDLDID
+557 YDKNNNGLDID

-597 KLIIYFEYKIR
+597 KMIVYFEYKIR
-608 FSNAEKIYSCKIK
+608 FSNTEKIYSCKIK

-632 DNDKVNNK
+632 DNDKVK

>member
-44 KIEKMY
+44 TKEKMY

-55 GEKYNTKVSSEK
+55 GEKFNTKVSSEK
-67 IEPFIKN
+67 IEPFMKN
-74 LDKHANNKN
+74 IDKHTNNKN
-83 TSLVKSIDIAKK
+83 TSLVKSIDIAKR

-109 ELNKKDKDKDNQNNN
+109 EPNKKDKDIQNNT
-124 SNDTNQK
+124 NDNNPK

-138 KDRVILDD
+138 KDRVILDE

-160 GVENIDLLSTT
+160 GVENIDLLSAT

-196 QSPEVINPTNS
+196 QSPEVINPATSS

-236 EKTGNKNAN
+236 EKTGNKNSN
-245 KKDKILNSTNNNN
+245 KKDKNLNVINNNN
-258 KIQTKD
+258 KMQTKD
-264 EEEKSIKSLKK
+264 DEEKSIKSLKK

-280 EKDYDLKLGDKSTNK
+280 EKDYDLKLGEKPTNK
-295 NKMEESNEENENSE
+295 NKTEESNEENENSE

-325 ESIQKILNCQV
+325 ESIQKILNCQI

-343 QKAIN
+343 QKTIT
-348 KELINLSEIF
+348 KELNNLSEMF
-358 NEYFAKNQNEEDN
+358 NEYFSKNQDEDDN

-394 DIMSKSS
+394 DIVSKSS
-401 EIISFLNEKIIIEVF
+401 EIISILNGKIVIEVF

-429 FTNNNI
+429 FTNSKLND
-435 NENDK
+435 NDK

-449 NTINLEEEMLKEE
+449 NTINLEEEMFKEE

-468 INKKSAIKSAIS
+468 INKKSAIKSGIS
-480 DIHTINSKRGRPK
+480 DIHTLNSKRGRPK
-493 KNSTNSELSSEI
+493 KNSTNSELSSEV
-505 FSSKMNEGALNFNN
+505 FSSRINEGALNFNN

-533 LSNKDKIKVE
+533 LSNKDKTKVE
-543 SDFKELSGDFFENI
+543 SDFKDLSDDFFENI
-557 YDKNNCDLDID
+557 YDKNNNGLDID

-597 KLIIYFEYKIR
+597 KMIVYFEYKIR
-608 FSNAEKIYSCKIK
+608 FSNTEKIYSCKIK

-632 DNDKVNNK
+632 DNDKVKK

>member
-44 KIEKMY
+44 TKEKMY

-55 GEKYNTKVSSEK
+55 GEKFNTKVSSEK
-67 IEPFIKN
+67 IEPFMKN
-74 LDKHANNKN
+74 IDKHTNNKN
-83 TSLVKSIDIAKK
+83 TSLVKSIDIAKR

-109 ELNKKDKDKDNQNNN
+109 EPNKKDKDIQNNT
-124 SNDTNQK
+124 NDNNPK

-138 KDRVILDD
+138 KDRVILDE

-160 GVENIDLLSTT
+160 GVENIDLLSAT

-196 QSPEVINPTNS
+196 QSPEVINPATSS

-236 EKTGNKNAN
+236 EKTGNKNSN
-245 KKDKILNSTNNNN
+245 KKDKNLNVINNNN
-258 KIQTKD
+258 KMQTKD
-264 EEEKSIKSLKK
+264 DEEKSIKSLKK

-280 EKDYDLKLGDKSTNK
+280 EKDYDLKLGEKPTNK
-295 NKMEESNEENENSE
+295 NKTEESNEENENSE

-325 ESIQKILNCQV
+325 ESIQKILNCQI

-343 QKAIN
+343 QKTIT
-348 KELINLSEIF
+348 KELNNLSEMF
-358 NEYFAKNQNEEDN
+358 NEYFSKNQDEDDN

-394 DIMSKSS
+394 DIVSKSS
-401 EIISFLNEKIIIEVF
+401 EIISILNGKIVIEVF

-429 FTNNNI
+429 FTKSKI
-435 NENDK
+435 NDNDK

-449 NTINLEEEMLKEE
+449 NNTINLEEEMFKEE

-468 INKKSAIKSAIS
+468 INKKSTIKSGIS
-480 DIHTINSKRGRPK
+480 DIHTLNSKRGRPK
-493 KNSTNSELSSEI
+493 KNSTNSELSSEV
-505 FSSKMNEGALNFNN
+505 FSSRINEGALNFNN
-519 GMNEKNYYEEFIKL
+519 GMNERNYYEEFIKL
-533 LSNKDKIKVE
+533 LSNKDKTKVE
-543 SDFKELSGDFFENI
+543 SDFKDLSDDFFENI
-557 YDKNNCDLDID
+557 YDKNNNGLDID

-597 KLIIYFEYKIR
+597 KMIVYFEYKIR
-608 FSNAEKIYSCKIK
+608 FSNTEKIYSCKIK

-632 DNDKVNNK
+632 DNDKVK

>member
-44 KIEKMY
+44 TKEKMY

-55 GEKYNTKVSSEK
+55 GEKFNTKVSSEK
-67 IEPFIKN
+67 IEPFMKN
-74 LDKHANNKN
+74 IDKHTNNKN
-83 TSLVKSIDIAKK
+83 TSLVKSIDIAKR

-109 ELNKKDKDKDNQNNN
+109 EPNKKDKDIQNNT
-124 SNDTNQK
+124 NDNNPK

-138 KDRVILDD
+138 KDRVILDE

-160 GVENIDLLSTT
+160 GVENIDLLSAT

-196 QSPEVINPTNS
+196 QSPEVINPATSS

-236 EKTGNKNAN
+236 EKTGNKNSN
-245 KKDKILNSTNNNN
+245 KKDKNLNINNNNN
-258 KIQTKD
+258 KMQTKD
-264 EEEKSIKSLKK
+264 DEEKSIKSLKK

-280 EKDYDLKLGDKSTNK
+280 EKDYDLKLGEKPTNK
-295 NKMEESNEENENSE
+295 NKTEESNEENENSE

-325 ESIQKILNCQV
+325 ESIQKILNCQI

-343 QKAIN
+343 QKTIT
-348 KELINLSEIF
+348 KELNNLSEMF
-358 NEYFAKNQNEEDN
+358 NEYFSKNQDEDDN

-394 DIMSKSS
+394 DIVSKSS
-401 EIISFLNEKIIIEVF
+401 EIISILNGKIVIEVF

-429 FTNNNI
+429 FTNSKLND
-435 NENDK
+435 NDK

-449 NTINLEEEMLKEE
+449 NTINLEEEMFKEE

-468 INKKSAIKSAIS
+468 INKKSTIKSGIS
-480 DIHTINSKRGRPK
+480 DIHTLNSKRGRPK
-493 KNSTNSELSSEI
+493 KNSTNSELSSEV
-505 FSSKMNEGALNFNN
+505 FSSRINEGALNFNN

-533 LSNKDKIKVE
+533 LSNKDKTKVE
-543 SDFKELSGDFFENI
+543 SDFKDLSDDFFENI
-557 YDKNNCDLDID
+557 YDKNNNGLDID

-597 KLIIYFEYKIR
+597 KMIIYFEYKIR
-608 FSNAEKIYSCKIK
+608 FSNTEKIYSCKIK

-632 DNDKVNNK
+632 DNDKVK

>member
-44 KIEKMY
+44 TKEKMY

-55 GEKYNTKVSSEK
+55 GEKFNTKVSSEK
-67 IEPFIKN
+67 IEPFMKN
-74 LDKHANNKN
+74 IDKHTNNKN
-83 TSLVKSIDIAKK
+83 TSLVKSIDIAKR

-109 ELNKKDKDKDNQNNN
+109 EPNKKDKDIQNNT
-124 SNDTNQK
+124 NDNNPK

-138 KDRVILDD
+138 KDRVILDE

-160 GVENIDLLSTT
+160 GVENIDLLSAT

-196 QSPEVINPTNS
+196 QSPEVINPATSS

-236 EKTGNKNAN
+236 EKTGNKNSN
-245 KKDKILNSTNNNN
+245 KKDKNLNVINNNN

-264 EEEKSIKSLKK
+264 DEEKSIKSLKK

-280 EKDYDLKLGDKSTNK
+280 EKDYDLKLGEKPTNK
-295 NKMEESNEENENSE
+295 NKTEESNEENENSE

-325 ESIQKILNCQV
+325 ESIQKILNCQI

-343 QKAIN
+343 QKTIT
-348 KELINLSEIF
+348 KELNNLSEMF
-358 NEYFAKNQNEEDN
+358 NEYFSKNQDEDDN

-394 DIMSKSS
+394 DIVSKSS
-401 EIISFLNEKIIIEVF
+401 EIISILNGKIVIEVF

-429 FTNNNI
+429 FTNSKLND
-435 NENDK
+435 NDK
-440 DTSKENNNN
+440 DISKENNNN
-449 NTINLEEEMLKEE
+449 NTINLEEEMFKEE

-468 INKKSAIKSAIS
+468 INKKSTIKSGIS
-480 DIHTINSKRGRPK
+480 DIHTLNSKRGRPK
-493 KNSTNSELSSEI
+493 KNSTNSELSSEV
-505 FSSKMNEGALNFNN
+505 FSSRINEGALNFNN

-533 LSNKDKIKVE
+533 LSNKDKTKVE
-543 SDFKELSGDFFENI
+543 SDFKDLSDDFFENI
-557 YDKNNCDLDID
+557 YDKNNNGLDID

-597 KLIIYFEYKIR
+597 KMIVYFEYKIR
-608 FSNAEKIYSCKIK
+608 FSNTEKIYSCKIK

-632 DNDKVNNK
+632 DNDKVK

>member
-44 KIEKMY
+44 TKEKMY

-55 GEKYNTKVSSEK
+55 GEKFNTKVSSEK
-67 IEPFIKN
+67 IEPFMKN
-74 LDKHANNKN
+74 IDKHTNNKN
-83 TSLVKSIDIAKK
+83 TSLVKSIDIAKR

-109 ELNKKDKDKDNQNNN
+109 EPNKKDKDIQNNT
-124 SNDTNQK
+124 NDNNPK

-138 KDRVILDD
+138 KDRVILDE

-160 GVENIDLLSTT
+160 GVENIDLLSAT

-196 QSPEVINPTNS
+196 QSPEVINPATSS

-236 EKTGNKNAN
+236 EKTGNKNSN
-245 KKDKILNSTNNNN
+245 KKDKNLNVINNNN
-258 KIQTKD
+258 KMQTKD
-264 EEEKSIKSLKK
+264 DEEKSIKSLKK

-280 EKDYDLKLGDKSTNK
+280 EKDYDLKLGEKPTNK
-295 NKMEESNEENENSE
+295 NKTEESNEENENSE

-325 ESIQKILNCQV
+325 ESIQKILNCQI

-343 QKAIN
+343 QKTIT
-348 KELINLSEIF
+348 KELNNLSEMF
-358 NEYFAKNQNEEDN
+358 NEYFSKNQDEDDN

-394 DIMSKSS
+394 DIVSKSS
-401 EIISFLNEKIIIEVF
+401 EIISILNGKIVIEVF

-429 FTNNNI
+429 FTNSKLND
-435 NENDK
+435 NDK
-440 DTSKENNNN
+440 DTSKVNNN
-449 NTINLEEEMLKEE
+449 NTINLEEEMFKEE

-468 INKKSAIKSAIS
+468 INKKSTIKSGIS
-480 DIHTINSKRGRPK
+480 DIHTLNSKRGRPK

-505 FSSKMNEGALNFNN
+505 FSSRINEGTLNFNN
-519 GMNEKNYYEEFIKL
+519 GMNEKNYHEEFIKL
-533 LSNKDKIKVE
+533 LSNKDKTKVE
-543 SDFKELSGDFFENI
+543 SDFKDLSDDFFENI
-557 YDKNNCDLDID
+557 YDKNNNGLDID

-597 KLIIYFEYKIR
+597 KMIIYFEYKIR
-608 FSNAEKIYSCKIK
+608 FSNTEKIYSCKIK

-632 DNDKVNNK
+632 DNDKVK

>member
-44 KIEKMY
+44 TKEKMY

-55 GEKYNTKVSSEK
+55 GEKFNTKVSSEK
-67 IEPFIKN
+67 IEPFMKN
-74 LDKHANNKN
+74 IDKHTNNKN
-83 TSLVKSIDIAKK
+83 TSLVKSIDIAKR

-109 ELNKKDKDKDNQNNN
+109 EPNKKDKDIQNNT
-124 SNDTNQK
+124 NDNNPK

-138 KDRVILDD
+138 KDRVILDE

-160 GVENIDLLSTT
+160 GVENIDLLSAT

-196 QSPEVINPTNS
+196 QSPEVINPATSS

-236 EKTGNKNAN
+236 EKTGNKNSN
-245 KKDKILNSTNNNN
+245 KKDKNLNVINNNN
-258 KIQTKD
+258 KMQTKD
-264 EEEKSIKSLKK
+264 DEEKSIKSLKK
-275 EKKSE
+275 EKKIE
-280 EKDYDLKLGDKSTNK
+280 EKDYDLKLGEKPTNK
-295 NKMEESNEENENSE
+295 NKTEESNEENENSE

-325 ESIQKILNCQV
+325 ESIQKILNCQI

-343 QKAIN
+343 QKTIT
-348 KELINLSEIF
+348 KELNNLSEMF
-358 NEYFAKNQNEEDN
+358 NEYFSKNQDEDDN

-394 DIMSKSS
+394 DIVSKSS
-401 EIISFLNEKIIIEVF
+401 EIISILNGKIVIEVF

-429 FTNNNI
+429 FTNSKLND
-435 NENDK
+435 NDK

-449 NTINLEEEMLKEE
+449 NTINLEEEMFKEE

-468 INKKSAIKSAIS
+468 INKKSTIKSGIS
-480 DIHTINSKRGRPK
+480 DIHTLNSKRGRPK
-493 KNSTNSELSSEI
+493 KNSTNSELSSEV
-505 FSSKMNEGALNFNN
+505 FSSRINEGALNFNN

-533 LSNKDKIKVE
+533 LSNKDKTKVE
-543 SDFKELSGDFFENI
+543 SDFKDLSDDFFENI
-557 YDKNNCDLDID
+557 YDKNNNGLDID

-597 KLIIYFEYKIR
+597 KMIIYFEYKIR
-608 FSNAEKIYSCKIK
+608 FSNTEKIYSCKIK

-632 DNDKVNNK
+632 DNDKVK

>member
-44 KIEKMY
+44 TKEKMY

-55 GEKYNTKVSSEK
+55 GEKFNTKVSSEK
-67 IEPFIKN
+67 IEPFMKN
-74 LDKHANNKN
+74 IDKHTNNKN
-83 TSLVKSIDIAKK
+83 TSLVKSIDIAKR

-109 ELNKKDKDKDNQNNN
+109 EPNKKDKDIQNNT
-124 SNDTNQK
+124 NDNNPK

-138 KDRVILDD
+138 KDRVILDE

-160 GVENIDLLSTT
+160 GVENIDLLSAT

-196 QSPEVINPTNS
+196 QSPEVINPATSS

-236 EKTGNKNAN
+236 EKTGNKNSN
-245 KKDKILNSTNNNN
+245 KKDKNLNVINNNN
-258 KIQTKD
+258 KMQTKD
-264 EEEKSIKSLKK
+264 DEEKSIKSLKK

-280 EKDYDLKLGDKSTNK
+280 EKDYDLKLGEKPINK
-295 NKMEESNEENENSE
+295 NKTEESNEENENSE

-325 ESIQKILNCQV
+325 ESIQKILNCQI

-343 QKAIN
+343 QKTIT
-348 KELINLSEIF
+348 KELNNLSEMF
-358 NEYFAKNQNEEDN
+358 NEYFSKNQDEDDN

-394 DIMSKSS
+394 DIVSKSS
-401 EIISFLNEKIIIEVF
+401 EIISILNGKIVIEVF

-429 FTNNNI
+429 FTNSKLND
-435 NENDK
+435 NDK

-449 NTINLEEEMLKEE
+449 NTINLEEEMFKEE

-468 INKKSAIKSAIS
+468 INKKSTIKSGIS
-480 DIHTINSKRGRPK
+480 DIHTLNSKRGRPK
-493 KNSTNSELSSEI
+493 KNSTNSELSSEV
-505 FSSKMNEGALNFNN
+505 FSSRINEGALNFNN

-533 LSNKDKIKVE
+533 LSNKDKTKVE
-543 SDFKELSGDFFENI
+543 SDFKDLSDDFFENI
-557 YDKNNCDLDID
+557 YDKNNNGLDID

-597 KLIIYFEYKIR
+597 KMIVYFEYKIR
-608 FSNAEKIYSCKIK
+608 FSNTEKIYSCKIK

-632 DNDKVNNK
+632 DNDKVK

>member
-44 KIEKMY
+44 TKEKMY

-55 GEKYNTKVSSEK
+55 GEKFNTKVSSEK
-67 IEPFIKN
+67 IEPFMKN
-74 LDKHANNKN
+74 IDKHTNNKN
-83 TSLVKSIDIAKK
+83 TSLVKSIDIAKR

-109 ELNKKDKDKDNQNNN
+109 EPNKKDKDIQNNT
-124 SNDTNQK
+124 NDNNPK

-138 KDRVILDD
+138 KDRVILDE

-160 GVENIDLLSTT
+160 GVENIDLLSAT

-196 QSPEVINPTNS
+196 QSPEVINPATSS

-236 EKTGNKNAN
+236 EKTGNKNSN
-245 KKDKILNSTNNNN
+245 KKDKNLNVINNNN
-258 KIQTKD
+258 KMQTKD
-264 EEEKSIKSLKK
+264 DEEKSIKSLKK

-280 EKDYDLKLGDKSTNK
+280 EKDYDLKLGEKPTNK
-295 NKMEESNEENENSE
+295 NKTEESNEENENSE

-325 ESIQKILNCQV
+325 ESIQKILNCQI

-343 QKAIN
+343 QKTIT
-348 KELINLSEIF
+348 KELNNLSEMF
-358 NEYFAKNQNEEDN
+358 NEYFSKNQDEDDN

-394 DIMSKSS
+394 DIVSKSS
-401 EIISFLNEKIIIEVF
+401 EIISILNGKIVIEVF

-429 FTNNNI
+429 FTNGKLND
-435 NENDK
+435 NDK

-449 NTINLEEEMLKEE
+449 NTINLEEEMFKEE

-468 INKKSAIKSAIS
+468 INKKSTIKSGIS
-480 DIHTINSKRGRPK
+480 DIHTLNSKRGRPK
-493 KNSTNSELSSEI
+493 KNSTNSELSSEV
-505 FSSKMNEGALNFNN
+505 FSSRINEGALNFNN

-533 LSNKDKIKVE
+533 LSNKDKTKVE
-543 SDFKELSGDFFENI
+543 SDFKDLSDDFFENI
-557 YDKNNCDLDID
+557 YDKNNNGLDID

-597 KLIIYFEYKIR
+597 KMIIYFEYKIR
-608 FSNAEKIYSCKIK
+608 FSNTEKIYSCKIK

-632 DNDKVNNK
+632 DNDKVK

>member
-44 KIEKMY
+44 TKEKMY

-55 GEKYNTKVSSEK
+55 GEKFNTKVSSEK
-67 IEPFIKN
+67 IEPFMKN
-74 LDKHANNKN
+74 IDKHTNNKN
-83 TSLVKSIDIAKK
+83 ASLVKSIDIAKR

-109 ELNKKDKDKDNQNNN
+109 EPNKKDKDIQNNT
-124 SNDTNQK
+124 NDNNPK

-138 KDRVILDD
+138 KDRVILDE

-160 GVENIDLLSTT
+160 GVENIDLLSAT

-196 QSPEVINPTNS
+196 QSPEVINPATSS

-236 EKTGNKNAN
+236 EKTGNKNSN
-245 KKDKILNSTNNNN
+245 KKDKNLNVINNNN
-258 KIQTKD
+258 KMQTKD
-264 EEEKSIKSLKK
+264 DEEKSIKSLKK

-280 EKDYDLKLGDKSTNK
+280 EKDYDLKLGEKPTNK
-295 NKMEESNEENENSE
+295 NKTEESNEENENSE

-325 ESIQKILNCQV
+325 ESIQKILNCQI

-343 QKAIN
+343 QKTIT
-348 KELINLSEIF
+348 KELNNLSEMF
-358 NEYFAKNQNEEDN
+358 NEYFSKNQDEDDN

-394 DIMSKSS
+394 DIVSKSS
-401 EIISFLNEKIIIEVF
+401 EIISILNGKIVIEVF

-429 FTNNNI
+429 FTKSKI
-435 NENDK
+435 NDNDK

-449 NTINLEEEMLKEE
+449 NTINLEEEMFKEE

-468 INKKSAIKSAIS
+468 INKKSTIKSGIS
-480 DIHTINSKRGRPK
+480 DIHTLNSKRGRPK
-493 KNSTNSELSSEI
+493 KNSTNSELSSEV
-505 FSSKMNEGALNFNN
+505 FSSRINEGALNFNN
-519 GMNEKNYYEEFIKL
+519 GMNERNYYEEFIKL
-533 LSNKDKIKVE
+533 LSNKDKTKVE
-543 SDFKELSGDFFENI
+543 SDFKDLSDDFFENI
-557 YDKNNCDLDID
+557 YDKNNNGLDID

-597 KLIIYFEYKIR
+597 KMIVYFEYKIR
-608 FSNAEKIYSCKIK
+608 FSNTEKIYSCKIK
-621 DLFEYLKEKLS
+621 DLFECLKEKLS
-632 DNDKVNNK
+632 DNDKVK

>member
-44 KIEKMY
+44 TKEKMY

-55 GEKYNTKVSSEK
+55 GEKFNTKVSSEK
-67 IEPFIKN
+67 IEPFMKN
-74 LDKHANNKN
+74 IDKHTNNKN
-83 TSLVKSIDIAKK
+83 TSLVKSIDIAKR

-109 ELNKKDKDKDNQNNN
+109 EPNKKDKDIQNNT
-124 SNDTNQK
+124 NDNNPK

-138 KDRVILDD
+138 KDRVILDE

-160 GVENIDLLSTT
+160 GVENIDLLSAT

-196 QSPEVINPTNS
+196 QSPEVINPATSS

-236 EKTGNKNAN
+236 EKTGNKNSN
-245 KKDKILNSTNNNN
+245 KKDKNLNINNNNN
-258 KIQTKD
+258 KMQTKD
-264 EEEKSIKSLKK
+264 DEEKSIKSLKK

-280 EKDYDLKLGDKSTNK
+280 EKDYDLKLGEKPTNK
-295 NKMEESNEENENSE
+295 NKTEESNEENENSE

-325 ESIQKILNCQV
+325 ESIQKILNCQI

-343 QKAIN
+343 QKTIT
-348 KELINLSEIF
+348 KELNNLSEMF
-358 NEYFAKNQNEEDN
+358 NEYFSKNQDEDDN

-394 DIMSKSS
+394 DIVSKSS
-401 EIISFLNEKIIIEVF
+401 EIISILNGKIVIEVF

-429 FTNNNI
+429 FTNSKLND
-435 NENDK
+435 NDK

-449 NTINLEEEMLKEE
+449 NTINLEEEMFKEE

-468 INKKSAIKSAIS
+468 INKKSTIKSGIS
-480 DIHTINSKRGRPK
+480 DIHTLNSKRGRPK
-493 KNSTNSELSSEI
+493 KNSTNSELSSEV
-505 FSSKMNEGALNFNN
+505 FSSRINEGALNFNN
-519 GMNEKNYYEEFIKL
+519 GMNERNYYEEFIKL
-533 LSNKDKIKVE
+533 LSNKDKTKVE
-543 SDFKELSGDFFENI
+543 SDFKDLSDDFFENI
-557 YDKNNCDLDID
+557 YDKNNNGLDID

-597 KLIIYFEYKIR
+597 KMIVYFEYKIR
-608 FSNAEKIYSCKIK
+608 FSNTEKIYSCKIK

-632 DNDKVNNK
+632 DNDKVK

>member
-44 KIEKMY
+44 TKEKMY

-55 GEKYNTKVSSEK
+55 GEKFNTKVSSEK
-67 IEPFIKN
+67 IEPFMKN
-74 LDKHANNKN
+74 IDKHTNNKN
-83 TSLVKSIDIAKK
+83 TSLVKSIDIAKR

-109 ELNKKDKDKDNQNNN
+109 EPNKKDKDIQNNT
-124 SNDTNQK
+124 NDNNPK

-138 KDRVILDD
+138 KDRVILDE

-160 GVENIDLLSTT
+160 GVENIDLLSAT

-196 QSPEVINPTNS
+196 QSPEVINPATSS

-236 EKTGNKNAN
+236 EKTGNKNSN
-245 KKDKILNSTNNNN
+245 KKDKNLNINNNSN
-258 KIQTKD
+258 KMQAKD
-264 EEEKSIKSLKK
+264 DEEKSIKSLKK

-280 EKDYDLKLGDKSTNK
+280 EKDYDLKLGEKPTNK
-295 NKMEESNEENENSE
+295 NKTEESNEENENSE

-325 ESIQKILNCQV
+325 ESIQKILNCQI

-343 QKAIN
+343 QKTIT
-348 KELINLSEIF
+348 KELNNLSEMF
-358 NEYFAKNQNEEDN
+358 NEYFSKNQDEDDN

-394 DIMSKSS
+394 DIVSKSS
-401 EIISFLNEKIIIEVF
+401 EIISILNGKIVIEVF

-429 FTNNNI
+429 FTNSKLND
-435 NENDK
+435 NDK

-449 NTINLEEEMLKEE
+449 NTINLEEEMFKEE

-468 INKKSAIKSAIS
+468 INKKSTIKSGIS
-480 DIHTINSKRGRPK
+480 DIHTLNSKRGRPK
-493 KNSTNSELSSEI
+493 KNSTNSELSSEV
-505 FSSKMNEGALNFNN
+505 FSSRINEGALNFNN
-519 GMNEKNYYEEFIKL
+519 GMNERNYYEEFIKL
-533 LSNKDKIKVE
+533 LSSKDKTKVE
-543 SDFKELSGDFFENI
+543 SDFKDLSDDFFENI
-557 YDKNNCDLDID
+557 YDKNNNGLDID

-578 KILKVLKKARPDIA
+578 KIFKVLKKARPDIA

-597 KLIIYFEYKIR
+597 KMIVYFEYKIR
-608 FSNAEKIYSCKIK
+608 FSNTEKIYSCKIK

-632 DNDKVNNK
+632 DNDKVK

>member
-44 KIEKMY
+44 TKEKMY

-55 GEKYNTKVSSEK
+55 GEKFNTKVSSEK
-67 IEPFIKN
+67 IEPFMKN
-74 LDKHANNKN
+74 IDKHTNNKN
-83 TSLVKSIDIAKK
+83 TSLVKSIDIAKR

-109 ELNKKDKDKDNQNNN
+109 EPNKKDKDIQNNT
-124 SNDTNQK
+124 NDNNPK

-138 KDRVILDD
+138 KDRVILDE

-160 GVENIDLLSTT
+160 GVENIDLLSAT

-196 QSPEVINPTNS
+196 QSPEVINPATSS

-236 EKTGNKNAN
+236 EKTGNKNSN
-245 KKDKILNSTNNNN
+245 KKDKNLNVINNNN
-258 KIQTKD
+258 KMQTKD
-264 EEEKSIKSLKK
+264 DEEKSIKSLKK

-280 EKDYDLKLGDKSTNK
+280 EKDYDLKLGEKPTNK
-295 NKMEESNEENENSE
+295 NKTEESNEENENSE

-325 ESIQKILNCQV
+325 ESIQKILNCQI

-343 QKAIN
+343 QKTIT
-348 KELINLSEIF
+348 KELNNLSEMF
-358 NEYFAKNQNEEDN
+358 NEYFSKNQDEDDN

-394 DIMSKSS
+394 DIVSKSS
-401 EIISFLNEKIIIEVF
+401 EIISILNGKIVIEVF

-429 FTNNNI
+429 FTNSKLND
-435 NENDK
+435 NDK
-440 DTSKENNNN
+440 DTSKVNNN
-449 NTINLEEEMLKEE
+449 NTINLEEEMFKEE

-468 INKKSAIKSAIS
+468 INKKSTIKSGIS
-480 DIHTINSKRGRPK
+480 DIHTLNSKRGRPK
-493 KNSTNSELSSEI
+493 KNSTNSELSSEV
-505 FSSKMNEGALNFNN
+505 FSSRINEGALNFNN

-533 LSNKDKIKVE
+533 LSNKDKTKVE
-543 SDFKELSGDFFENI
+543 SDFKDLSDDFFENI
-557 YDKNNCDLDID
+557 YDKNNNGLDID

-597 KLIIYFEYKIR
+597 KMIVYFEYKIR
-608 FSNAEKIYSCKIK
+608 FSNTEKIYSCKIK

-632 DNDKVNNK
+632 DNDKVK

>member
-44 KIEKMY
+44 TKEKMY

-55 GEKYNTKVSSEK
+55 GEKFNTKVSSEK
-67 IEPFIKN
+67 IEPFMKN
-74 LDKHANNKN
+74 IDKHTNNKN
-83 TSLVKSIDIAKK
+83 TSLVKSIDIAKR

-109 ELNKKDKDKDNQNNN
+109 EPNKKDKDIQNNT
-124 SNDTNQK
+124 NDNNPK

-138 KDRVILDD
+138 KDRVILDE

-160 GVENIDLLSTT
+160 GVENIDLLSAT

-196 QSPEVINPTNS
+196 QSPEVINPATSS

-236 EKTGNKNAN
+236 EKTGNKNSN
-245 KKDKILNSTNNNN
+245 KKDKNLNEINNNN
-258 KIQTKD
+258 KMQTKD
-264 EEEKSIKSLKK
+264 DEEKSIKSLKK

-280 EKDYDLKLGDKSTNK
+280 EKDYDLKLGEKPTNK

-325 ESIQKILNCQV
+325 ESIQKILNCQI

-343 QKAIN
+343 QKTIT
-348 KELINLSEIF
+348 KELNNLSEMF
-358 NEYFAKNQNEEDN
+358 NEYFSKNQDEDDN

-394 DIMSKSS
+394 DIVSKSS
-401 EIISFLNEKIIIEVF
+401 EIISILNGKIVIEVF

-429 FTNNNI
+429 FTNSKLND
-435 NENDK
+435 NDK

-449 NTINLEEEMLKEE
+449 NTINLEEEMFKEE

-468 INKKSAIKSAIS
+468 INKKSTIKSGIS
-480 DIHTINSKRGRPK
+480 DIHTLNSKRGRPK
-493 KNSTNSELSSEI
+493 KNSTNSELSSEV
-505 FSSKMNEGALNFNN
+505 FSSRINEGALNFNN

-533 LSNKDKIKVE
+533 LSNKDKTKVE
-543 SDFKELSGDFFENI
+543 SDFKDLSDDFFENI
-557 YDKNNCDLDID
+557 YDKNNNGLDID

-597 KLIIYFEYKIR
+597 KMIVYFEYKIR
-608 FSNAEKIYSCKIK
+608 FSNTEKIYSCKIK

-632 DNDKVNNK
+632 DNDKVK

>member
-44 KIEKMY
+44 TKEKMY

-55 GEKYNTKVSSEK
+55 GEKFNTKVSSEK
-67 IEPFIKN
+67 IEPFMKN
-74 LDKHANNKN
+74 IDKHTNNKN
-83 TSLVKSIDIAKK
+83 ASLVKSIDIAKR

-109 ELNKKDKDKDNQNNN
+109 ETNKKDKDIQNNT
-124 SNDTNQK
+124 NDNNPK

-138 KDRVILDD
+138 KDRVILDE

-160 GVENIDLLSTT
+160 GVENIDLLSAT

-196 QSPEVINPTNS
+196 QSPEVINPATSS

-236 EKTGNKNAN
+236 EKTGNKNSN
-245 KKDKILNSTNNNN
+245 KKDKNLNVINNNN
-258 KIQTKD
+258 KMQTKD
-264 EEEKSIKSLKK
+264 DEEKSIKSLKK

-280 EKDYDLKLGDKSTNK
+280 EKDYDLKLGEKPTNK
-295 NKMEESNEENENSE
+295 NKTEESNEENENSE

-325 ESIQKILNCQV
+325 ESIQKILNCQI

-343 QKAIN
+343 QKTIT
-348 KELINLSEIF
+348 KELNNLSEMF
-358 NEYFAKNQNEEDN
+358 NEYFSKNQDEDDN

-394 DIMSKSS
+394 DIVSKSS
-401 EIISFLNEKIIIEVF
+401 EIISILNGKIVIEVF

-429 FTNNNI
+429 FTNSKLND
-435 NENDK
+435 NDK

-449 NTINLEEEMLKEE
+449 NTINLEEEMFKEE

-468 INKKSAIKSAIS
+468 INKKSTIKSGIS
-480 DIHTINSKRGRPK
+480 DIHTLNSKRGRPK
-493 KNSTNSELSSEI
+493 KNSTNSELSSEV
-505 FSSKMNEGALNFNN
+505 FSSRINEGALNFNN

-533 LSNKDKIKVE
+533 LSNKDKTKVE
-543 SDFKELSGDFFENI
+543 SDFKDLSDDFFENI
-557 YDKNNCDLDID
+557 YDKNNNGLDID

-597 KLIIYFEYKIR
+597 KMIVYFEYKIR
-608 FSNAEKIYSCKIK
+608 FSNTEKIYSCKIK

-632 DNDKVNNK
+632 DNDKVK

>member
-44 KIEKMY
+44 TKEKMY

-55 GEKYNTKVSSEK
+55 GEKFNTKVSSEK
-67 IEPFIKN
+67 IEPFMKN
-74 LDKHANNKN
+74 IDKHTNNKN
-83 TSLVKSIDIAKK
+83 ASLVKSIDIAKR

-109 ELNKKDKDKDNQNNN
+109 EPNKKDKDIQNNT
-124 SNDTNQK
+124 NDNNPK

-138 KDRVILDD
+138 KDRVILDE

-160 GVENIDLLSTT
+160 GVENIDLLSAT

-196 QSPEVINPTNS
+196 QSPEVINPATSS

-236 EKTGNKNAN
+236 EKTGNKNSN
-245 KKDKILNSTNNNN
+245 KKDKNLNVINNNN
-258 KIQTKD
+258 KMQTKD
-264 EEEKSIKSLKK
+264 DEEKSIKSLKK

-280 EKDYDLKLGDKSTNK
+280 EKDYDLKLGEKPINK
-295 NKMEESNEENENSE
+295 NKTEESNEENENSE
-309 CDEENEELIL
+309 CDEENEELIV

-325 ESIQKILNCQV
+325 ESIQKILNCQI

-343 QKAIN
+343 QKTIT
-348 KELINLSEIF
+348 KELNNLSEMF
-358 NEYFAKNQNEEDN
+358 NEYFSKNQDEDDN

-394 DIMSKSS
+394 DIVSKSS
-401 EIISFLNEKIIIEVF
+401 EIISILNGKIVIEVF

-429 FTNNNI
+429 FTNSKLND
-435 NENDK
+435 NDK

-449 NTINLEEEMLKEE
+449 NNTINLEEEMFKEE

-468 INKKSAIKSAIS
+468 INKKSTIKSGIS
-480 DIHTINSKRGRPK
+480 DIHTLNSKRGRPK
-493 KNSTNSELSSEI
+493 KNSTNSELSSEV
-505 FSSKMNEGALNFNN
+505 FSSRINEGALNFNN
-519 GMNEKNYYEEFIKL
+519 GMNERNYYEEFIKL
-533 LSNKDKIKVE
+533 LSNKDKTKVE
-543 SDFKELSGDFFENI
+543 SDFKDLSDDFFENI
-557 YDKNNCDLDID
+557 YDKNNNGLDID

-597 KLIIYFEYKIR
+597 KMIVYFEYKIR
-608 FSNAEKIYSCKIK
+608 FSNTEKIYSCKIK

-632 DNDKVNNK
+632 DNDKAK

>member
-44 KIEKMY
+44 TKEKMY

-55 GEKYNTKVSSEK
+55 GEKFNTKVSSEK
-67 IEPFIKN
+67 IEPFMKN
-74 LDKHANNKN
+74 IDKHTNNKN
-83 TSLVKSIDIAKK
+83 TSLVKSIDIAKR

-109 ELNKKDKDKDNQNNN
+109 EPNKKDKDIQNNT
-124 SNDTNQK
+124 NDNNPK

-138 KDRVILDD
+138 KDRVILDE

-160 GVENIDLLSTT
+160 GVENIDLLSAT

-196 QSPEVINPTNS
+196 QSPEVINPATSS

-236 EKTGNKNAN
+236 EKTGNKNSN
-245 KKDKILNSTNNNN
+245 KKDKNLNVINNNN
-258 KIQTKD
+258 KMQTKD
-264 EEEKSIKSLKK
+264 DEEKSIKSLKK

-280 EKDYDLKLGDKSTNK
+280 EKDYDLKLGEKPTNK
-295 NKMEESNEENENSE
+295 NKTEESNEENENSE

-325 ESIQKILNCQV
+325 ESIQKILNCQI

-343 QKAIN
+343 QKTIT
-348 KELINLSEIF
+348 KELNNLSEMF
-358 NEYFAKNQNEEDN
+358 NEYFSKNQDEDDN

-394 DIMSKSS
+394 DIVSKSS
-401 EIISFLNEKIIIEVF
+401 EIISILNGKIVIEVF

-429 FTNNNI
+429 FTNSKLND
-435 NENDK
+435 NDK

-449 NTINLEEEMLKEE
+449 NTINLEEEMFKEE

-468 INKKSAIKSAIS
+468 INKKSTIKSGIS
-480 DIHTINSKRGRPK
+480 DIHTLNSKRGRPK
-493 KNSTNSELSSEI
+493 KNSTNSELSSEV
-505 FSSKMNEGALNFNN
+505 FSSRINEGALNFNN

-533 LSNKDKIKVE
+533 LSNKDKTKVE
-543 SDFKELSGDFFENI
+543 SDFKDLSDDFFENI
-557 YDKNNCDLDID
+557 YDKNNNGLDID

-597 KLIIYFEYKIR
+597 KMIVYFEYKIR
-608 FSNAEKIYSCKIK
+608 FSNTEKIYSCKIK

-632 DNDKVNNK
+632 DNDKVK